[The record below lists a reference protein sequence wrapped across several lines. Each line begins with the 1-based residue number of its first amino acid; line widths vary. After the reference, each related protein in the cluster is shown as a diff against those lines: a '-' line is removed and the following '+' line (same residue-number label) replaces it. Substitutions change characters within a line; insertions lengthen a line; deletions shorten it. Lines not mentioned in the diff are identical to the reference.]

1 MKKKFNV
8 KMLLAVT
15 LCLALVGL
23 TACGAKGN
31 NESGKGGKQGN
42 VTNYDMDS
50 ELKKVEAEV
59 AALEKTLKE
68 DASLTQADMNQ
79 LSDEI
84 YKLWDGLRNDMWKAM
99 DESLDE
105 GTMETLSQDQK
116 DWIAE
121 RDQEVQKARE
131 AFAGGSIAALIMNEK
146 AAELT
151 KARIYELAPYLTK

>member
-8 KMLLAVT
+8 KMLLAVI

-31 NESGKGGKQGN
+31 KDSEKGGKQGN

-50 ELKKVEAEV
+50 ELKKVEADV

-79 LSDEI
+79 LSNEI
-84 YKLWDGLRNDMWKAM
+84 YKLWDGLLNDMWKVM

-105 GTMETLSQDQK
+105 DTMETLSQDQK

-121 RDQEVQKARE
+121 RDQEVRKAGE

-151 KARIYELAPYLTK
+151 KARVYELAPYLTK